1 MTPRNR
7 YRQPPLVLNTA
18 QRGFSLL
25 EVIIAVAVF
34 GLVAAAGYA
43 GLDQLSRAA
52 AAQRDA
58 SARMEALQLSIALFE
73 QDISQII
80 ARPVT
85 LTSGRTFDPVNGDH
99 RQISFTRSG
108 WANPLALPRSEL
120 KRVEWRFDGNRLQRW
135 LWNVL
140 DRSESEVP
148 VLDSEL
154 ENIADFR
161 LRYLDSQG
169 DWVEQW
175 PPRNQAGEA
184 VSLSIPQAIE
194 ISFYREPRYR
204 VRRVVEINLG

>member
-1 MTPRNR
+1 MTAKPM
-7 YRQPPLVLNTA
+7 QSPPPWAVQ

-34 GLVAAAGYA
+34 GLIAAAGYA

-58 SARMEALQLSIALFE
+58 SARMEALQLTMALFE
-73 QDISQII
+73 QDLSQVI
-80 ARPVT
+80 ARPVS
-85 LTSGRTFDPVNGDH
+85 LTSGRSFDPVNGDH
-99 RQISFTRSG
+99 LQISFTRSG

-120 KRVEWRFDGNRLQRW
+120 KRVEWRYDGTRLQRW

-140 DRSESEVP
+140 DRSESELP
-148 VLDSEL
+148 VLDAEL
-154 ENIADFR
+154 ENIVDFR

-175 PPRNQAGEA
+175 PPRNQAGEG
-184 VSLSIPQAIE
+184 VSLSIPQAVE
-194 ISFYREPRYR
+194 VSFYREPRYR